1 MLRIAGLIL
10 PTVAVLAAL
19 CHVST
24 AHAAGPQRGIAADRI
39 LLGGGAPAVAAVQQ
53 WKALGVQQVRVTAMW
68 NRIPPSPRS
77 KTRPK
82 GFNAADPH
90 SAGYHWTALDTGLNL
105 RAVNGIKPILM
116 VTGPGPYW
124 G

>member
-68 NRIPPSPRS
+68 NRVAPSPRS
-77 KTRPK
+77 KTRPA
-82 GFNAADPH
+82 GFHAADP
-90 SAGYHWTALDTGLNL
+90 SAPGYNWAALDNAINL
-105 RAVNGIKPILM
+105 LAANQIK
-116 VTGPGPYW
+116 
-124 G
+124 